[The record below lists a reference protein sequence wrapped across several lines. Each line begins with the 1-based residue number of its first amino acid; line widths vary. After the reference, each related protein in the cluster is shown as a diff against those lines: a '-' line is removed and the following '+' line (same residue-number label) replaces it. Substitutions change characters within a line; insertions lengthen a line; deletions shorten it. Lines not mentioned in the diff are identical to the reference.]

1 VVTLL
6 CSAVPE
12 FVDTDDPNFYVRD
25 DLPRIATPQ
34 ELRRFLAETNETEL
48 KSLPFARRLIGGDVP
63 PT

>member
-1 VVTLL
+1 MVTLL

>member
-1 VVTLL
+1 MVTLL

-12 FVDTDDPNFYVRD
+12 FVDTDDPNFYVHD

-34 ELRRFLAETNETEL
+34 ELRRFLAETNDTEL
-48 KSLPFARRLIGGDVP
+48 KSLPFARRLTGGDVP